1 MQRRSACEVSAYI
14 AFSNGQNE
22 RTPRCRF
29 LISRPQLSHPLN
41 SSETHCRRGLA
52 GPWATAGVLASES
65 LLDACLND
73 KRVDRQCEDKRGEW
87 KWRLI
92 SVTGKASKFR
102 EPLLNAHR
110 NESDGYNASQLC
122 HIALHFALCILLEAA
137 MWRFAINFT
146 HLSDIGRMSI

>member
-1 MQRRSACEVSAYI
+1 MPFLDFSPATEPSAEQQRDAL
-14 AFSNGQNE
+14 QK
-22 RTPRCRF
+22 
-29 LISRPQLSHPLN
+29 
-41 SSETHCRRGLA
+41 GLGRV
-52 GPWATAGVLASES
+52 GPWATTGVLASES

-146 HLSDIGRMSI
+146 RLSDIGRMSI